1 MYLIYMLLHIIQV
14 VLEVRR
20 THTIA
25 LTKTLVSIALS
36 KPLLSIALTKP
47 FRTQVVLEVRRTH
60 STN

>member
-25 LTKTLVSIALS
+25 LTKTLISIALS
-36 KPLLSIALTKP
+36 KPQIPGLWASEDRSADLKHAM
-47 FRTQVVLEVRRTH
+47 QH
-60 STN
+60 